1 MSDIYSD
8 EELTED
14 SSYNSSNNDVVFKKD
29 IEYFSKDENIILKKI
44 LNFHDEST
52 PKVNFKLINVKKNTN
67 IIKLDIIGS
76 KNDKKIHFS
85 VNISIIDLEDIKVK
99 KINYLKPIIYVDS
112 IHSNKIDFLN
122 ELNIKF

>member
-44 LNFHDEST
+44 LNLVREI
-52 PKVNFKLINVKKNTN
+52 KKLK
-67 IIKLDIIGS
+67 
-76 KNDKKIHFS
+76 
-85 VNISIIDLEDIKVK
+85 
-99 KINYLKPIIYVDS
+99 
-112 IHSNKIDFLN
+112 
-122 ELNIKF
+122 